1 MNGKPQKMPTMISG
15 SMISGS
21 MISGKMASGK
31 KMSGVAVLA
40 LAVAL
45 AGCTSLGAS
54 GPTGGKV
61 REAAEQSYQGEGIE
75 IVQLDGSTL
84 SRLNQ
89 YGRASQFAEVFTQP
103 APSIELVGYGDV
115 LDIAIWEAPPAVL
128 FGASGVSARAAAG
141 VPDVAQQASIPQQM
155 VNDDG
160 TVNVPFV
167 GAVNVVGRKVSAVE
181 REIVAKLSGRA
192 HNPQVIVR
200 LVQNDNRAVTV
211 LGEVAQSTRMP
222 LTARGERLLDAVAT
236 AGGTRGPADRSI
248 VQITRGEKVAAM
260 PLQRVVKDPAQNV
273 QLHPDDVITVS
284 QQPFSFVALGAVR
297 NSTEVPFDGAGV
309 TLAEALGRVGGLND
323 SRADIKGVFIFRL
336 EDRDAL
342 GAQLDGDVRTLADG
356 RVPVI
361 YRLDL
366 SDPASLFAMQDFAV
380 QDDDVLYVSTAPGAD
395 LQRFVSTI
403 SSAAFSVIGIT
414 NALSTNN
421 N

>member
-1 MNGKPQKMPTMISG
+1 MDRKPVITMGDDANRIG
-15 SMISGS
+15 PR
-21 MISGKMASGK
+21 A
-31 KMSGVAVLA
+31 A
-40 LAVAL
+40 LAVLFAL
-45 AGCTSLGAS
+45 LVTGCSTLGAS
-54 GPTGGKV
+54 GPTGGDV

-75 IVQLDGSTL
+75 IVELDGRTL
-84 SRLNQ
+84 SRLQ
-89 YGRASQFAEVFTQP
+89 RYGRSSHFAEVFTQP
-103 APSIELVGYGDV
+103 APSIELIGYGDV
-115 LDIAIWEAPPAVL
+115 LDISIWEAPPAVL
-128 FGASGVSARAAAG
+128 FGAGGLSSPGPAG
-141 VPDVAQQASIPQQM
+141 VLDAAQQANIPQQM

-160 TVNVPFV
+160 TINVPFV

-181 REIVAKLSGRA
+181 REIVSKLSGRA
-192 HNPQVIVR
+192 HDPQVIVR

-211 LGEVAQSTRMP
+211 LGEVANSTRMT

-248 VQITRGEKVAAM
+248 VQITRGETVAAM

-273 QLHPDDVITVS
+273 QLHPDDVVTVL

-342 GAQLDGDVRTLADG
+342 GEGLDSDVRTLADG

>member
-1 MNGKPQKMPTMISG
+1 MNVKPSKTPNMVSG
-15 SMISGS
+15 RMV
-21 MISGKMASGK
+21 
-31 KMSGVAVLA
+31 SGVVL
-40 LAVAL
+40 LAMTVAL
-45 AGCTSLGAS
+45 AGCSTLGAS
-54 GPTGGKV
+54 GPTGGNV

-75 IVQLDGSTL
+75 IVELDGRAL
-84 SRLNQ
+84 SRLQQ
-89 YGRASQFAEVFTQP
+89 YGRSSQFAEVFTQP
-103 APSIELVGYGDV
+103 APSIELIGYGDV

-128 FGASGVSARAAAG
+128 FGAGGLSSRAAAG

-181 REIVAKLSGRA
+181 REIVSKLSGRA

-211 LGEVAQSTRMP
+211 LGEVANSTRMT

-248 VQITRGEKVAAM
+248 VQITRGETVAAM

-273 QLHPDDVITVS
+273 QLHPDDVVTVL

-323 SRADIKGVFIFRL
+323 NRADVKGVFVFRL
-336 EDRDAL
+336 EDREAL
-342 GAQLDGDVRTLADG
+342 GEGLDGDVRTLADG

>member
-1 MNGKPQKMPTMISG
+1 MNGKSQMANKQLSG
-15 SMISGS
+15 
-21 MISGKMASGK
+21 MA
-31 KMSGVAVLA
+31 VAA
-40 LAVAL
+40 LAVTL
-45 AGCTSLGAS
+45 AGCSTLGAA
-54 GPTGGKV
+54 GPTGGNV
-61 REAAEQSYQGEGIE
+61 REANEQSYQGEGIE
-75 IVQLDGSTL
+75 IVELDGSAL
-84 SRLNQ
+84 SRLEQ
-89 YGRASQFAEVFTQP
+89 YGRSSQFAEVFTKAP
-103 APSIELVGYGDV
+103 PSIELIGYGDV
-115 LDIAIWEAPPAVL
+115 IDIAIWEAPPAVL
-128 FGASGVSARAAAG
+128 FGATGISSRAAA
-141 VPDVAQQASIPQQM
+141 VPQVAQQASIPQQM
-155 VNDDG
+155 VSDDG

-167 GAVNVVGRKVSAVE
+167 GAVKVVGRKVTEIE
-181 REIVAKLSGRA
+181 REIVRRLSGRA
-192 HNPQVIVR
+192 HNPQAIVR
-200 LVQNDNRAVTV
+200 LVQNENRAVTV
-211 LGEVAQSTRMP
+211 LGEVARSTRMT

-248 VQITRGEKVAAM
+248 VQITRGERVAAM
-260 PLQRVVKDPAQNV
+260 PLQQVVKDPAQNV
-273 QLHPDDVITVS
+273 QLHPDDVVTVL

-323 SRADIKGVFIFRL
+323 NRADVKGVFVFRL

-342 GAQLDGDVRTLADG
+342 GEGLDSDVQTLADG

-366 SDPASLFAMQDFAV
+366 SDPASLFAMQDFAI